1 MIELAPEQRLALVF
15 GPRELRHAHASLLQF
30 DAFLAKS
37 VTLVREPILGQI
49 RLGWWREQI
58 GRLPS
63 LMAGPDP
70 LLAALD
76 DMIRHHHVQ
85 RDDLIALVNA
95 WETMLEDPA
104 PSGSDLIE
112 FARAR
117 GGSVFRLAS
126 AISGTAINEATDQ
139 AGTLWALVDFARH
152 CADTSRAQ
160 RALALA
166 AGFVGVARVLP
177 GGMRPFAILARFAER
192 DALRGFNLLT
202 PPGSPR
208 RIVQAWKFVLGLS

>member
-1 MIELAPEQRLALVF
+1 M
-15 GPRELRHAHASLLQF
+15 
-30 DAFLAKS
+30 
-37 VTLVREPILGQI
+37 REPILGQI

-58 GRLPS
+58 ERLPS
-63 LMAGPDP
+63 LTAGPDP

-85 RDDLIALVNA
+85 TDDLIGLVNA
-95 WETMLEDPA
+95 WETMLEGPA

-112 FARAR
+112 FAQAR

-126 AISGTAINEATDQ
+126 AISGTAINDAIDQ

-152 CADTSRAQ
+152 CAETNQGQ

-166 AGFVGVARVLP
+166 AGFVGVAWALP
-177 GGMRPFAILARFAER
+177 GGMRPFAILVRFAER
-192 DALRGFNLLT
+192 DVLRGFNRLT

>member
-15 GPRELRHAHASLLQF
+15 GRRESRHAYASLLQF

-58 GRLPS
+58 ERLPS
-63 LMAGPDP
+63 LTAGPDP

-85 RDDLIALVNA
+85 THDLIGLVNA

-126 AISGTAINEATDQ
+126 AISSTAINDAIDQ

-152 CADTSRAQ
+152 CAETNQGQ

-166 AGFVGVARVLP
+166 AGFVGVAWALP
-177 GGMRPFAILARFAER
+177 GGMRPFAILVRFAER
-192 DALRGFNLLT
+192 DVLRGFNRLT